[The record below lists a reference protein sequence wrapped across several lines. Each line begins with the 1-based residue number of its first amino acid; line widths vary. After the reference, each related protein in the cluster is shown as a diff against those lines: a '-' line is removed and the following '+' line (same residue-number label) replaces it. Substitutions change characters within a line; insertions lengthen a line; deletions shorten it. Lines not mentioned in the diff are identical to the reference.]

1 MVEWIENLA
10 FELRKNA
17 NESRASA
24 QSAYMKYRFEFFGIE
39 AAVRKNIAKLWIQKF
54 KLRSIEGQDKR
65 ALVTALFQLEQREF
79 HYIAIDFLNS
89 LKSTEIEVSDGHF
102 LEKLITLNS
111 WWDSV
116 DAIASNY
123 LGKYIKKYPAEG
135 MELMKNWANSEHL
148 WLMRST
154 LIFQLKYGKET
165 DFEFLKERIHQFNN
179 INEFFIQKAI
189 GWSLRQYSKF
199 SKDKVRHF
207 ISEIELSNL
216 ARREASKYL

>member
-1 MVEWIENLA
+1 MVEWIEDLA
-10 FELRKNA
+10 SELHNNA

-24 QSAYMKYRFEFFGIE
+24 QSAYMKHRFVFFGIE

-54 KLRSIEGQDKR
+54 KLNSIEGKDKR

-79 HYIAIDFLNS
+79 HYIAVDFINN
-89 LKSTEIEVSDGHF
+89 LKSNEILLTDGLF
-102 LEKLITLNS
+102 IETLITIHS

-123 LGKYIKKYPAEG
+123 LGKYVKKYPIQG
-135 MELMKNWANSEHL
+135 LELMKKWANSEHL

-165 DFEFLKERIHQFNN
+165 DFEFLKERICQFNN

-199 SKDKVRHF
+199 NKDRVRYF
-207 ISEIELSNL
+207 ISEIELSKL

>member
-1 MVEWIENLA
+1 MIEWIEDLEV
-10 FELRKNA
+10 ELKNSG
-17 NESRASA
+17 NEQRSIA
-24 QSAYMKYRFEFFGIE
+24 QAAYMKNHFVFCGIE
-39 AAVRKNIAKLWIQKF
+39 SAVRKELAKRWIQKF
-54 KLRSIEGQDKR
+54 NLKALPGIEKR
-65 ALVTALFQLEQREF
+65 ALILALFQLEQREF
-79 HYIAIDFLNS
+79 HYTAIDFLNGF
-89 LKSTEIEVSDGHF
+89 KAAEIQIEDGAF
-102 LEKLITLNS
+102 LEMLLKTNS

-116 DAIASNY
+116 DSIASNI
-123 LGKYIKKYPAEG
+123 LGAYVKKFPAEG
-135 MELMKNWANSEHL
+135 FELMEHWSNSGNI

>member
-1 MVEWIENLA
+1 MVEWIEDLA
-10 FELRKNA
+10 SELHIHA
-17 NESRASA
+17 NEARASA
-24 QSAYMKYRFEFFGIE
+24 QSTYMKHRFVFYGIE
-39 AAVRKNIAKLWIQKF
+39 AAVRKDIAKLWIQKF
-54 KLRSIEGQDKR
+54 KLKSIEGKDKR
-65 ALVTALFQLEQREF
+65 ALVIALFQLEQREF

-89 LKSTEIEVSDGHF
+89 LKPAEIEVSDGIF
-102 LEKLITLNS
+102 LETLITMHS

-123 LGKYIKKYPAEG
+123 LGKYVKKYPVEG
-135 MELMKNWANSEHL
+135 LDLMRNWSKSEHL

-165 DFEFLKERIHQFNN
+165 DFEFLKERIHQFNT

-199 SKDKVRHF
+199 NKDRVRYF

-216 ARREASKYL
+216 TRREASKYL

>member
-1 MVEWIENLA
+1 MIEWIEDLEV
-10 FELRKNA
+10 ELKNSG
-17 NESRASA
+17 NEQRSIA
-24 QSAYMKYRFEFFGIE
+24 QAAYMKNHFVFCGIE
-39 AAVRKNIAKLWIQKF
+39 SAVRKELAKRWIQKF
-54 KLRSIEGQDKR
+54 NLKALPGIEKR
-65 ALVTALFQLEQREF
+65 ALILALFQLEQREF

-116 DAIASNY
+116 DSIASNI
-123 LGKYIKKYPAEG
+123 LGAYVKKFPAEG
-135 MELMKNWANSEHL
+135 FELMEHWSNSGNI